1 MSSIDSALLFWAIA
15 LGSLSTDTILLALL
29 YRMDRH
35 RQQLQQELATVQQQ
49 AAVIQRSA
57 QRRGGNG
64 RRGRRP
70 VYAALERNKATLE
83 HRG

>member
-35 RQQLQQELATVQQQ
+35 RQQIQQELATVQQQ

-57 QRRGGNG
+57 FYLEAMARAARGDVEEMAEEEDADLFVK
-64 RRGRRP
+64 R
-70 VYAALERNKATLE
+70 
-83 HRG
+83 